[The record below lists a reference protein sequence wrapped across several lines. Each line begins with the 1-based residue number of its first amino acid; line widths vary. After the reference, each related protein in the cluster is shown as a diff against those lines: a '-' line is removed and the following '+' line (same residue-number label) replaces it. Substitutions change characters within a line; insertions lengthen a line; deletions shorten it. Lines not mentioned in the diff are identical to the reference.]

1 MDEAGKSASIWT
13 HKKFEIGY
21 NENRI
26 VDVNLTSESKTTLQP
41 NSKLSFTY
49 EVVWKPSSIQFV
61 DRFNKY
67 LDPGFFQHKVVRLV
81 SLSVCR
87 AFIDLDP
94 LVLDFQLVHDGSVPR
109 WPCQH
114 DSTAHAEKRLRQI
127 RQG

>member
-49 EVVWKPSSIQFV
+49 EVVWKPSSIKFV

-67 LDPGFFQHKVVRLV
+67 LDPGFFQHKVGRFEPPDIRKV
-81 SLSVCR
+81 
-87 AFIDLDP
+87 FFDLDP
-94 LVLDFQLVHDGSVPR
+94 LVLNFQFVHDGSVPR
-109 WPCQH
+109 WSRQH
-114 DSTAHAEKRLRQI
+114 DSPPHAEKRLRQI